1 MMDMPA
7 RNQYL
12 HALITERGGY
22 HLKSKKEKS
31 RLLDEYCRV
40 TEQHRDAVSR
50 KLRTGAYVHT
60 LRQET
65 GRAPK
70 RTRVSPYTKEVTAYL
85 IRLWEIFDRPCGQR
99 LAPIIRTELDRL
111 RRFDEIMISDEMAVI
126 LTTIAPRTID
136 TKLAVHKEKERLH
149 RTYVPKQ
156 HPILYQK
163 IPVKLACD
171 QGHGIGQTI
180 QIDLVEHCGQSAD
193 DAFLYTLSVTDTGSG
208 WWEGEAVMGK
218 SAWSIEK
225 GMGRIQYRFPFP
237 WTEIHSDN
245 GSEFINDLVWRYAQ
259 RNDLR
264 FSRSRPYMKND
275 NCFVEQKNG
284 THVRK
289 IVGYHRY
296 DTRAEQEAL
305 RALYRNA
312 LRQYKNF
319 FQPIIPLVSKER
331 IGGHIRRKYG
341 VPKTPYQRILDDP
354 MISPEITQRL
364 REEYQSLNPAK
375 LKREIEAQQ
384 DALYQAYQKKQHRQQ
399 MEVDRKA
406 ARLKKLTPRS
416 TTFLFAE
423 PIGIRR
429 HSLIA

>member
-1 MMDMPA
+1 MHA

-12 HALITERGGY
+12 HTLITERGGY

-40 TEQHRDAVSR
+40 TSQHRDAVSR
-50 KLRTGAYVHT
+50 KLRTGTYIHT
-60 LRQET
+60 LRRET
-65 GRAPK
+65 GQQPK
-70 RTRVSPYTKEVTAYL
+70 RTRASSYTKEVTRYL

-111 RRFDEIMISDEMAVI
+111 RRFGEVTISDDMAAI

-136 TKLAVHKEKERLH
+136 TKLVRHKEKERCK
-149 RTYVPKQ
+149 RTYAPKH
-156 HPILYQK
+156 HPLLYQK
-163 IPVKLACD
+163 IPVKVAIE
-171 QGHGIGQTI
+171 QGRGIGATI

-193 DAFLYTLSVTDTGSG
+193 GAFLYTLSVTDTGSG
-208 WWEGEAVMGK
+208 WWEGEATLGK
-218 SAWSIEK
+218 NAWSIEK
-225 GMGRIQYRFPFP
+225 SIGRIQYRFPFP
-237 WTEIHSDN
+237 WEEIHSDN
-245 GSEFINDLVWRYAQ
+245 GSEFINDSVWRYAQ
-259 RNDLR
+259 RNKLG

-296 DTRAEQEAL
+296 DTRAEQEAI
-305 RALYRNA
+305 RELYRTA

-319 FQPIIPLVSKER
+319 FQPIIPLISKER
-331 IGGHIRRKYG
+331 VGGHVRRKYG

-354 MISPEITQRL
+354 MISPEIKHQL
-364 REEYQSLNPAK
+364 REEYRSLNPAK
-375 LKREIEAQQ
+375 LKREIELQQ
-384 DALYQAYQKKQHRQQ
+384 DILYQAYQRKQHAQHAA
-399 MEVDRKA
+399 VDRRVEK
-406 ARLKKLTPRS
+406 LKKFTPRS

-423 PIGIRR
+423 PMSVRR
-429 HSLIA
+429 HSLFA